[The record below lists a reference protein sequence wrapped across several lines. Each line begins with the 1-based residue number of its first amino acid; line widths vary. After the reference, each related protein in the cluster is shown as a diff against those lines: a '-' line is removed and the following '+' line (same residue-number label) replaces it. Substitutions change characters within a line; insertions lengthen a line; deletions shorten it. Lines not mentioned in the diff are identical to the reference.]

1 MIAVSEFSRRELEEL
16 DPIFTQARNAC
27 NIRERNYQLSVVL
40 RNHCDKMKI
49 DMYEYLRFKA
59 RQEIELEKHNQEEPR
74 LCIVC
79 GNSLTG
85 KQEKYCKPKCRTM
98 FYENKK
104 KENETK

>member
-1 MIAVSEFSRRELEEL
+1 MIDISEFSRRELEEL

-59 RQEIELEKHNQEEPR
+59 RQEIELEQSKQEPEKT
-74 LCIVC
+74 CIVC
-79 GNSLTG
+79 EKPLTG
-85 KQEKYCKPKCRTM
+85 KQEKYCSPKCRNQY
-98 FYENKK
+98 YETNKK
-104 KENETK
+104 ETQ